1 MEEIKKKLLTL
12 DNKTVYLHDIS
23 KGEKIYKINEIL
35 YKNSDNYLQGICRF
49 FLRESK
55 DTTRQYLDEIIDEL
69 TLIKQE
75 FNNKGFKYT
84 TYSSK
89 NNELLNNKEYNYV
102 IQIFTTLKERFISI
116 LNNYDNTYNVRIDD
130 VRTKLI
136 NSMNSQ

>member
-1 MEEIKKKLLTL
+1 MEEIKDKLLAL

-23 KGEKIYKINEIL
+23 KGEKIYKINETL

-55 DTTRQYLDEIIDEL
+55 DTTLQYLNEIIDEL
-69 TLIKQE
+69 ILIKQE
-75 FNNKGFKYT
+75 FNNKGAKYT

-89 NNELLNNKEYNYV
+89 NSELLDNKEYNYV
-102 IQIFTTLKERFISI
+102 VQIFSTLKERFICI
-116 LNNYDNTYNVRIDD
+116 LNNYEDTYNERIDD

-136 NSMNSQ
+136 NSMNTQ